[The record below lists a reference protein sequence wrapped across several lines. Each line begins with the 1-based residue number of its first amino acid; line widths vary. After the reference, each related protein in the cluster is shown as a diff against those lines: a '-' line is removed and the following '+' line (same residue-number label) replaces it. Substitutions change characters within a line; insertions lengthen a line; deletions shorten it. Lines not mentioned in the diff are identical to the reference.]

1 MIGVIAQMAIAA
13 TAVREAVSPFFDKLM
28 GKNEPMK

>member
-13 TAVREAVSPFFDKLM
+13 TALKEAVSPFFDKLM
-28 GKNEPMK
+28 GKEKPM